1 MSKTIE
7 FFKEIST
14 IPRPSGYE
22 EKIADYL
29 ESFAIK
35 RNLFYQRDSYNN
47 VLIKKKNSNL
57 PCIILQSHT
66 DMVCVSDNKDFDFK
80 KNKIE
85 VIEKDGYLSA
95 KNTTLGADNGIG
107 VAMILNILDSDILC
121 NIEAV
126 FTTSEETTMVGAMN
140 FDTTSL
146 KGECLLNLDGFS
158 ENTILIESASF
169 YDLIINK
176 KKETMVSR
184 KDKTFN
190 IKLSGLLGGH
200 SGYDIDKNRGNAMIL
215 LAEFLNNLDIDLV
228 EFKGGTKNNVLPSSA
243 SAIINISENNINKE
257 IESFLEKYKNLYKD
271 LKIDY
276 EEIGYSKQV
285 YKDTKKYL
293 EFIINFPSK
302 AIYYNEN
309 NEVTTSINLGVV
321 KDTYMEIGL
330 RSSRKDE
337 AESLLQELS
346 NYVNDNDFNLKQDG
360 YQPGFCT
367 SKESNLV
374 KRLLNSNPYLVKP
387 QVSVAHITVEAGFFQ
402 EKMPLTP
409 VAIISPKIL
418 NAHSTSER
426 VSINSIDLVDKWL
439 LNFIKDYK

>member
-14 IPRPSGYE
+14 IPRKSGNE

-29 ESFAIK
+29 VSFATK

-57 PCIILQSHT
+57 PCIILQAHT

-107 VAMILNILDSDILC
+107 VAMILNILDSDIPC

-146 KGECLLNLDGFS
+146 KGECLLNLDGFA

-176 KKETMVSR
+176 KKETMVPR
-184 KDKTFN
+184 KEKTFN

-215 LAEFLNNLDIDLV
+215 LAELLNNLDIDLV

-257 IESFLEKYKNLYKD
+257 IESFLEKYKSLYKN

-276 EEIGYSKQV
+276 EEIGYSKPV

-321 KDTYMEIGL
+321 KDNYMEIGL

-346 NYVNDNDFNLKQDG
+346 NYANDNDFNLKQDG

-402 EKMPLTP
+402 EKMPSTP

-418 NAHSTSER
+418 NAHSTLEC

-439 LNFIKDYK
+439 LNFINDYK